1 MSHLTKLTVKSVTR
15 TNKQD
20 PVQQRRQKLVAGIE
34 EQLKVAEAA
43 VKGEN
48 YEVLKKTWA
57 KNQQGEKVLVE
68 RMRKVRKWFF
78 EQDGGWYVQCK
89 YGSKVLALGKGGN
102 AVFVKALD
110 DVEAALQ
117 ALYAAAVG
125 GELDEAVD
133 NVMKSRTASA
143 FASKRIEHSPVAG
156 S

>member
-1 MSHLTKLTVKSVTR
+1 MSHLTKLTVKSVIR

-48 YEVLKKTWA
+48 FEVLKKTWA

-89 YGSKVLALGKGGN
+89 
-102 AVFVKALD
+102 
-110 DVEAALQ
+110 
-117 ALYAAAVG
+117 
-125 GELDEAVD
+125 
-133 NVMKSRTASA
+133 
-143 FASKRIEHSPVAG
+143 
-156 S
+156 

>member
-1 MSHLTKLTVKSVTR
+1 MSHLTKLTVKSVIR

-43 VKGEN
+43 AKGES
-48 YEVLKKTWA
+48 YEMLKKAWA

-102 AVFVKALD
+102 AVFVKALE

-117 ALYAAAVG
+117 ALYAAAAC
-125 GELDEAVD
+125 GELDEAIA
-133 NVMKSRTASA
+133 ASA
-143 FASKRIEHSPVAG
+143 QKNKAK
-156 S
+156 

>member
-1 MSHLTKLTVKSVTR
+1 MSHLTKLTVKSVIR

-43 VKGEN
+43 AKGES
-48 YEVLKKTWA
+48 YEVLKKAWA

-117 ALYAAAVG
+117 ALYAAAAG
-125 GELDEAVD
+125 GELDEAIE
-133 NVMKSRTASA
+133 NVMKSRAASA
-143 FASKRIEHSPVAG
+143 FASKRIEN
-156 S
+156 